1 MARRRHVIESALDF
15 ARMPALARSSVT
27 PPIPADIV
35 EIMRIAA
42 ASPKAC
48 QEACKATGESAAAL
62 IEAARF
68 YLQQHLFRPDADAHR
83 ILGLQ
88 PGASRATAR
97 THMRWLL
104 QWLHP
109 DRNDGLE
116 AVYAER
122 VVKAWRELS
131 GSTGAAIA
139 DNHGPIGYAGDRS
152 ERSAPFR
159 VPWIKTPVKGVRARG
174 PAAYLTF
181 AVWVIPGMLFAL
193 MALWSAA
200 FFLGFGP
207 PSALVFLP

>member
-1 MARRRHVIESALDF
+1 MPRRPHVIEQALDF

-27 PPIPADIV
+27 LPIPPDIA

-48 QEACKATGESAAAL
+48 EDASTATGEPVPAL

-68 YLQQHLFRPDADAHR
+68 YLQQQLFRPEADSHR
-83 ILGLQ
+83 VLGLQ
-88 PGASRATAR
+88 PGVPRATAR

-122 VVKAWRELS
+122 VLKAWGELS
-131 GSTGAAIA
+131 TRGKPAAPGYAPYSTGATQR
-139 DNHGPIGYAGDRS
+139 RS
-152 ERSAPFR
+152 SPFR
-159 VPWIKTPVKGVRARG
+159 VPWIKYPVKGPSLRG
-174 PAAYLTF
+174 PGAYLTV
-181 AVWVIPGMLFAL
+181 AVWAIPGLLFAL

-200 FFLGFGP
+200 FFLGFDP
-207 PSALVFLP
+207 PAALVSLP

>member
-1 MARRRHVIESALDF
+1 MARRHVIESALDF
-15 ARMPALARSSVT
+15 ARMPALARSSIT

-48 QEACKATGESAAAL
+48 QDACKATGESASAL

-131 GSTGAAIA
+131 VSMGSAA
-139 DNHGPIGYAGDRS
+139 NHHGPIAYAGDRI
-152 ERSAPFR
+152 ERSTSPFR
-159 VPWIKTPVKGVRARG
+159 VPWIKTPAKGVRARG
-174 PAAYLTF
+174 PVAYLTF
-181 AVWVIPGMLFAL
+181 AVWVIPGLLFAL
-193 MALWSAA
+193 MALWSLA

-207 PSALVFLP
+207 PATLVSLP